1 MKTIEI
7 KNGETKATMPD
18 IDSILGHDGLRRAIE
33 VALVGEHPVVIVQ
46 GNNSAATELIRGVLD
61 AAKGHGI
68 PFHALVMPPCPCGNY
83 GSVKQECRCSTK
95 TIERHL
101 TKVMKRR
108 NEFDMFVESVGPL
121 VREMGIKPEPFA
133 EVISRV
139 LAARQ
144 RPKPKVDLS
153 NSDLFRMYCR
163 EFGADAVMAA
173 KVKTVAQSVARLAG
187 DDSVAEHHI
196 VEAIQYSFRSCGAL
210 RNFDVPETLEFKA

>member
-7 KNGETKATMPD
+7 QNGETKATMPD
-18 IDSILGHDGLRRAIE
+18 IDSIPGHEGLRRAIE
-33 VALVGEHPVVIVQ
+33 VALVGGHPLAIVCLD
-46 GNNSAATELIRGVLD
+46 NSAATELVRGVLG
-61 AAKGHGI
+61 AVKVHGI

-83 GSVKQECRCSTK
+83 GSVKRECRCSAK

-108 NEFDMFVESVGPL
+108 NEFDIFVESVGPL
-121 VREMGIKPEPFA
+121 ARDIGIKPEPFA
-133 EVISRV
+133 AVIHRI

-144 RPKPKVDLS
+144 RPEPKADIG

-210 RNFDVPETLEFKA
+210 RNFDVPETLEFKS